1 LPLLFYLCQLLL
13 APQDIVDV
21 KDSKHI
27 PIMDENINK
36 LFQTPKEEYIDG
48 VLNYLLIKKEDLT
61 DSEKEIINYSF
72 SVLKERLEDIK
83 LLNDEVVRLN
93 IELANLKSYND
104 DKDY

>member
-1 LPLLFYLCQLLL
+1 MEDDFLSFLKP
-13 APQDIVDV
+13 
-21 KDSKHI
+21 
-27 PIMDENINK
+27 
-36 LFQTPKEEYIDG
+36 PKEKYTEG

-61 DSEKEIINYSF
+61 ETEKQIIDYSF

>member
-1 LPLLFYLCQLLL
+1 
-13 APQDIVDV
+13 
-21 KDSKHI
+21 
-27 PIMDENINK
+27 MDENINK
-36 LFQTPKEEYIDG
+36 LFKPPKEEYIDG
-48 VLNYLLIKKEDLT
+48 VLNYLLIKREDLT

>member
-1 LPLLFYLCQLLL
+1 
-13 APQDIVDV
+13 VVV
-21 KDSKHI
+21 KDLKHI

-36 LFQTPKEEYIDG
+36 LFKTPKEKYTEGI
-48 VLNYLLIKKEDLT
+48 LNYLLIKKEDLT
-61 DSEKEIINYSF
+61 ETEKEIIDYSF

-83 LLNDEVVRLN
+83 LLNDAVVRLN

>member
-1 LPLLFYLCQLLL
+1 MKD
-13 APQDIVDV
+13 DILSFL
-21 KDSKHI
+21 K
-27 PIMDENINK
+27 
-36 LFQTPKEEYIDG
+36 TPKEKYTEG

-61 DSEKEIINYSF
+61 ETEKEIIDYSF

>member
-1 LPLLFYLCQLLL
+1 
-13 APQDIVDV
+13 VVV
-21 KDSKHI
+21 KDLKHI

-36 LFQTPKEEYIDG
+36 LFKTPKEKYTEG

-61 DSEKEIINYSF
+61 ETEKQIIDYSF

-104 DKDY
+104 DKDYNYDND

>member
-1 LPLLFYLCQLLL
+1 
-13 APQDIVDV
+13 
-21 KDSKHI
+21 
-27 PIMDENINK
+27 MDESLNK
-36 LFQTPKEEYIDG
+36 LFKPPKEEYIDG

-83 LLNDEVVRLN
+83 LLNDEVKRLN
-93 IELANLKSYND
+93 IELANLKSYDD

>member
-1 LPLLFYLCQLLL
+1 
-13 APQDIVDV
+13 
-21 KDSKHI
+21 
-27 PIMDENINK
+27 MDENINK
-36 LFQTPKEEYIDG
+36 LFKPPKEEYIDG
-48 VLNYLLIKKEDLT
+48 VLNYLLIKREDLT

-104 DKDY
+104 DKDYNYDND